1 MSCCPDACV
10 IDGGTFDM
18 TAIMEMIREKLL
30 EKGIDFE
37 TSCEPASVSEQSKVK
52 VVCVAPCLQDSVRE
66 MGGAARDQV
75 VMVRVDRET
84 AGHLD
89 AWVATGAVKS
99 RSEAAALFIR
109 EGLKVRSSELEQ
121 LQDAIR
127 GVADA
132 KERLLARAKE
142 VLGGGSDDAA
152 DSGPG

>member
-1 MSCCPDACV
+1 M
-10 IDGGTFDM
+10 
-18 TAIMEMIREKLL
+18 
-30 EKGIDFE
+30 
-37 TSCEPASVSEQSKVK
+37 
-52 VVCVAPCLQDSVRE
+52 APCLQDSVRE
-66 MGGAARDQV
+66 MGGSARDQV

-84 AGHLD
+84 AGRLD

-109 EGLKVRSSELEQ
+109 EGLKVRASELEQ

-142 VLGGGSDDAA
+142 VLGGGSDVAA